1 MEVKKRKIEKLQ
13 AQNDFDQKMQVKV
26 LKAQQEAYQEWIQE
40 NPSMAQSIEAGALGV
55 SPQAVLDNAITA
67 GGATGSS
74 ATATVQLVAATG
86 ALGQLD
92 GSSAA
97 NPGVVRTEASAA
109 EEQLVPAMPEAL
121 PGEFVPC
128 PRCNQVRARWET
140 LETVKRRKGRTPA
153 PNGELP
159 VGNFQFDT
167 FKLDTPSWAWPCHV

>member
-1 MEVKKRKIEKLQ
+1 MDSERLKEK
-13 AQNDFDQKMQVKV
+13 AK
-26 LKAQQEAYQEWIQE
+26 E
-40 NPSMAQSIEAGALGV
+40 
-55 SPQAVLDNAITA
+55 
-67 GGATGSS
+67 
-74 ATATVQLVAATG
+74 
-86 ALGQLD
+86 QLD

-167 FKLDTPSWAWPCHV
+167 FKLDTPSWA